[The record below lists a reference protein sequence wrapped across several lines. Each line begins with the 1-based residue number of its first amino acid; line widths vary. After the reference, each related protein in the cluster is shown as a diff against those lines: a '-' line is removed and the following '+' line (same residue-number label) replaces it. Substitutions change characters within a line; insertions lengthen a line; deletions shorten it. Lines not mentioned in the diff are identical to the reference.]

1 MTSYLHNSKAANTSK
16 WSRCFIAQPTLGAV
30 EGDNT
35 EGVE

>member
-1 MTSYLHNSKAANTSK
+1 MTPYQLNSKANTSK

-30 EGDNT
+30 EGDNR